1 MLIDIKSEH
10 SVNIIIN
17 YFNLSKM
24 QNKLIVLLLLAK
36 CASAA
41 PGDEKEKATAPKM
54 GDLPRGVV
62 SQDIPEEVK
71 KTIKQTD
78 VATMPL
84 PPAKVPARE
93 PRKVAKPPLMMSK

>member
-1 MLIDIKSEH
+1 
-10 SVNIIIN
+10 
-17 YFNLSKM
+17 M

-41 PGDEKEKATAPKM
+41 PLDDKEKVTAPKM
-54 GDLPRGVV
+54 GDLPRGVI

-78 VATMPL
+78 VSSMTL
-84 PPAKVPARE
+84 PPAKGA
-93 PRKVAKPPLMMSK
+93 S